1 MAPKNATPA
10 QSLPEMI
17 AAAVAAAMAAQSPQA
32 QSAPV
37 KTAPVAT
44 EPTRAVPE
52 VALAADGTLTVR
64 LKLDPPRMS
73 STGKMLL
80 CAATGW
86 QPTKIKL
93 PNGKTLRV
101 TLSAGCYAQEK

>member
-10 QSLPEMI
+10 QSLPELI
-17 AAAVAAAMAAQSPQA
+17 AAAVAAAMAAQPPQA

-37 KTAPVAT
+37 KPAPVAT
-44 EPTRAVPE
+44 EPVKAAPE
-52 VALAADGTLTVR
+52 VTLSADGTLTVR
-64 LKLDPPRMS
+64 LKLDAPKLS

-86 QPTKIKL
+86 QPTKVKL
-93 PNGKTLRV
+93 PNGRTLRV
-101 TLSAGCYAQEK
+101 TLSAGCYAEEK